1 MKITITVSG
10 NTFELMDGSRVNVD
24 GYDLTI
30 TEPGFDKSTSKIE
43 AGRFVSKSISF
54 SVSIREPKCYGM
66 EPCSGLYKDAN
77 GKKEFR
83 AYYD

>member
-1 MKITITVSG
+1 MEIQVAG
-10 NTFELMDGSRVNVD
+10 NIFSLDDNSSVEVN
-24 GYDLTI
+24 GYDLII

-43 AGRFVSKSISF
+43 AGRFVSKPIILPHW
-54 SVSIREPKCYGM
+54 IRPNQTSLD
-66 EPCSGLYKDAN
+66 PCSGLYVDAN

>member
-1 MKITITVSG
+1 MEIKVAG
-10 NTFELMDGSRVNVD
+10 NVFSLDDKSSVDVN

-43 AGRFVSKSISF
+43 SGRFVSKPISLPHW
-54 SVSIREPKCYGM
+54 IRPNKTSLD
-66 EPCSGLYKDAN
+66 PCSGLYSDAN